1 MVKSLKSYNLSQ
13 RQKNIIHI
21 IGDNSDDYITV
32 NDIAEKINVSN
43 RTVQR
48 DLTLIEDFL
57 YDNDFSLI
65 KKPGQGL
72 ILNESTESISYLYE
86 LLDMVDSSKQYEK
99 VERVNF
105 ILSRLLT
112 SKEPI
117 KYFVFTLYLNIS
129 EKTLTDDLTIIEK
142 WLSVYDIS
150 LIRKRGVGL
159 SIKGSEKS
167 IRKAQAKLINEMLD
181 DDKKI
186 EILTDIYDK
195 VKVDLI
201 SQNDILSM
209 IDAGIIN
216 RTKKSLD
223 KTFSRLNISISD
235 NSYIS
240 LLVHISLSIERLK
253 QNKQIDF
260 NEDIVKNLKSSQDYI
275 FAEKIIENLEEE
287 FSIEIPD
294 IEIYFVAMHIKG
306 TKIIDEDQVNIY
318 GSNPDEVSNITNEL
332 IERMEE
338 IYGLD
343 LTKDSRL
350 KHDLRAHIMPAL
362 SRLKYKLTINNPI
375 ISEIKEKYQDIYNS
389 LKEIAPDLI
398 RKNGKLSADIPIPDD
413 EIAYIAIH
421 FITAIE
427 SRILNYISVNALTVC
442 PTGYGASRLLATNLI
457 NHFTNIEIVNNSS
470 IMNLNRTFLENNGV
484 DLIISTIKIDGILE
498 ENVIKEFDYIE
509 MPAIPDEDD
518 YLKLTNILREISRKK
533 YYKAASQSDKNS
545 KNAIDIAQHSIN
557 SPVVEKLFNISVSLN
572 NIYENTKFFLVKNGE
587 DIYKKSAKLVS
598 NNKDEEIK
606 ILETIIKRNE
616 LNSTY
621 YDELN
626 LHLLHGKCEVSEPK
640 LGIGKI
646 TDTYDIIIIMISR
659 VDEEDEVVKFFSEIS
674 GKLVNNDYFLEAI
687 QNLDQNKIKLG
698 LKEIIHKIISEIIEK
713 EGVKNEY

>member
-1 MVKSLKSYNLSQ
+1 MKSYNLSQ
-13 RQKNIIHI
+13 RQKNIVHI
-21 IGDNSDDYITV
+21 IGDSIDDYITV
-32 NDIAEKINVSN
+32 NEIARRIDVST

-48 DLTLIEDFL
+48 DLALIEDFL
-57 YDNDFSLI
+57 YDNDFSLV

-72 ILNESTESISYLYE
+72 ILNESSESVPYLYE
-86 LLDMVDSSKQYEK
+86 LLEMVDSSKQYEK

-129 EKTLTDDLTIIEK
+129 EKTLTDDLTIIDK
-142 WLSVYDIS
+142 WLSVYDIK

-186 EILTDIYDK
+186 EILMDIYDK

-209 IDAGIIN
+209 MDVGIIN

-223 KTFSRLNISISD
+223 KTFHRLNISISD

-253 QNKQIDF
+253 QNRQIDF
-260 NEDIVKNLKSSQDYI
+260 NEDIVQNLKSSQDYI
-275 FAEKIIENLEEE
+275 FAEKIIEDLEEE

-306 TKIIDEDQVNIY
+306 TKIIDEDNVNIY
-318 GSNPDEVSNITNEL
+318 TNKTDETTSITEEL
-332 IERMEE
+332 IEKMEE

-343 LTKDSRL
+343 LKKDLRL
-350 KHDLRAHIMPAL
+350 NRDLRAHILPAL
-362 SRLKYKLTINNPI
+362 NRLKYKLSIKNPI
-375 ISEIKEKYQDIYNS
+375 INEIKDKYGDIYNS
-389 LKEIAPDLI
+389 LKEIAPDVI

-427 SRILNYISVNALTVC
+427 SRILNYISVNVLTVC

-457 NHFTNIEIVNNSS
+457 NHFTNIEIVNNAS
-470 IMNLNRTFLENNGV
+470 IMNLNRDFLEKNNV

-498 ENVIKEFDYIE
+498 ENEIKEFEYIE

-518 YLKLTNILREISRKK
+518 YLSLTNKLREISRKK
-533 YYKAASQSDKNS
+533 YYKVENKNDKILGKFLKAN
-545 KNAIDIAQHSIN
+545 
-557 SPVVEKLFNISVSLN
+557 EKLTKSSLAENIYDVSVSLN
-572 NIYENTKFFLVKNGE
+572 KIYENTRYFLLKNGE

-598 NNKDEEIK
+598 NNEDEEIK

-616 LNSTY
+616 LNPTY

-626 LHLLHGKCEVSEPK
+626 LQLLHGKCEGSDPK
-640 LGIGKI
+640 LGFGKI
-646 TDTYDIIIIMISR
+646 ADTDDIIIIMISR

-698 LKEIIHKIISEIIEK
+698 LKEIIHKIIGEIIEK
-713 EGVKNEY
+713 DGVKNEY

>member
-1 MVKSLKSYNLSQ
+1 MKSYNLSQ
-13 RQKNIIHI
+13 RQKNIVHI
-21 IGDNSDDYITV
+21 IGDSIDDYITV
-32 NDIAEKINVSN
+32 NEIARRIDVST

-48 DLTLIEDFL
+48 DLALIEDFL
-57 YDNDFSLI
+57 YDNDFSLV

-72 ILNESTESISYLYE
+72 ILNESSESVSYLYE
-86 LLDMVDSSKQYEK
+86 LLEMVDSSKQYEK

-129 EKTLTDDLTIIEK
+129 EKTLTDDLTIIDK
-142 WLSVYDIS
+142 WLSVYDIK

-186 EILTDIYDK
+186 EILMDIYDK

-209 IDAGIIN
+209 MDVGIIN

-223 KTFSRLNISISD
+223 KTFHRLNISISD

-253 QNKQIDF
+253 QNRQIDF
-260 NEDIVKNLKSSQDYI
+260 NEDIVQNLKSSQDYI
-275 FAEKIIENLEEE
+275 FAEKIIEDLEEE

-306 TKIIDEDQVNIY
+306 TKIIDEDNVNIY
-318 GSNPDEVSNITNEL
+318 TNKTDETTSITEEL
-332 IERMEE
+332 IEKMEE

-343 LTKDSRL
+343 LKKDLRL
-350 KHDLRAHIMPAL
+350 NRDLRAHILPAL
-362 SRLKYKLTINNPI
+362 NRLRYKLSIKNPI
-375 ISEIKEKYQDIYNS
+375 INEIKDKYGDIYNS
-389 LKEIAPDLI
+389 LEEIAPDVI

-427 SRILNYISVNALTVC
+427 SRILNYISVNLLTVC

-457 NHFTNIEIVNNSS
+457 NYFTNIEIVNNAS
-470 IMNLNRTFLENNGV
+470 IMNLNRSFLENNGV
-484 DLIISTIKIDGILE
+484 DLIISTIKINGILE
-498 ENVIKEFDYIE
+498 ENGIKEFDCIE

-518 YLKLTNILREISRKK
+518 YLKLTNKLREISRKK
-533 YYKAASQSDKNS
+533 YYKAASQSNK
-545 KNAIDIAQHSIN
+545 KPRNALDIAQHSIN
-557 SPVVEKLFNISVSLN
+557 SPVVEKLFNMSVILN
-572 NIYENTKFFLVKNGE
+572 NIYENTKFFLVEKDE

-598 NNKDEEIK
+598 NNQDEEIK
-606 ILETIIKRNE
+606 ILETILKRNE
-616 LNSTY
+616 LNPTY

-626 LHLLHGKCEVSEPK
+626 LHLLHGKSEVSEPK
-640 LGIGKI
+640 LGFGKLAD
-646 TDTYDIIIIMISR
+646 TDDIIIIMVSR
-659 VDEEDEVVKFFSEIS
+659 VDEEDKVVNFFSEIS
-674 GKLVNNDYFLEAI
+674 SKIVSEDDFLESI
-687 QNLDQNKIKLG
+687 RSLDQNKIG
-698 LKEIIHKIISEIIEK
+698 QSLKEIIYKNISEIIEK
-713 EGVKNEY
+713 EGVINEY

>member
-1 MVKSLKSYNLSQ
+1 MKSYNLSQ
-13 RQKNIIHI
+13 RQKNIVHI
-21 IGDNSDDYITV
+21 IGDSIDDYITV
-32 NDIAEKINVSN
+32 NEIARRIDVST

-48 DLTLIEDFL
+48 DLALIEDFL
-57 YDNDFSLI
+57 YDNDFSLV

-72 ILNESTESISYLYE
+72 ILNESSESVSYLYE
-86 LLDMVDSSKQYEK
+86 LLEMVDSSKQYEK

-129 EKTLTDDLTIIEK
+129 EKTLTDDLTIIDK
-142 WLSVYDIS
+142 WLSVYDIK

-186 EILTDIYDK
+186 EILMDIYDK

-209 IDAGIIN
+209 MDVGIIN

-223 KTFSRLNISISD
+223 KTFHRLNISISD

-253 QNKQIDF
+253 QNRQIDF
-260 NEDIVKNLKSSQDYI
+260 NEDIVQNLKSSQDYI
-275 FAEKIIENLEEE
+275 FAEKIIEDLEEE

-306 TKIIDEDQVNIY
+306 TKIIDEDNVNIY
-318 GSNPDEVSNITNEL
+318 TNKTDETTSITEEL
-332 IERMEE
+332 IEKMEE

-343 LTKDSRL
+343 LKKDLRL
-350 KHDLRAHIMPAL
+350 NRDLRAHILPAL
-362 SRLKYKLTINNPI
+362 NRLKYKLSIKNPI
-375 ISEIKEKYQDIYNS
+375 INEIKDKYGDIYNS
-389 LKEIAPDLI
+389 LKEIAPDVI

-427 SRILNYISVNALTVC
+427 SRILNYISVNLLTVC

-457 NHFTNIEIVNNSS
+457 NYFTNIEIVNNAS

-484 DLIISTIKIDGILE
+484 DLIISTIKINGILE
-498 ENVIKEFDYIE
+498 ENGIKEFDCIE

-518 YLKLTNILREISRKK
+518 YLKLTNKLREISRKK
-533 YYKAASQSDKNS
+533 YYKAASQSNK
-545 KNAIDIAQHSIN
+545 KPRNALDIAQHSIN
-557 SPVVEKLFNISVSLN
+557 SPVVEKLFNMSVILN
-572 NIYENTKFFLVKNGE
+572 NIYENTKFFLVEKDE

-598 NNKDEEIK
+598 NNQDEEIK
-606 ILETIIKRNE
+606 ILETILKRNE
-616 LNSTY
+616 LNPTY

-626 LHLLHGKCEVSEPK
+626 LHLLHGKSEVSEPK
-640 LGIGKI
+640 LGFGKLAD
-646 TDTYDIIIIMISR
+646 TDDIIIIMVSR
-659 VDEEDEVVKFFSEIS
+659 VDEEDKVVNFFSEIS
-674 GKLVNNDYFLEAI
+674 SKIVSEDDFLESI
-687 QNLDQNKIKLG
+687 RSLDQNKIG
-698 LKEIIHKIISEIIEK
+698 QSLKEIIYKNISEIIEK
-713 EGVKNEY
+713 EGVINEY

>member
-1 MVKSLKSYNLSQ
+1 MKSYNLSQ
-13 RQKNIIHI
+13 RQKNIVHI
-21 IGDNSDDYITV
+21 IGDSIDDYITV
-32 NDIAEKINVSN
+32 NEIARRIDVST

-48 DLTLIEDFL
+48 DLALIEDFL
-57 YDNDFSLI
+57 YDNDFSLV

-72 ILNESTESISYLYE
+72 ILNESSESVSYLYE
-86 LLDMVDSSKQYEK
+86 LLEMVDSSKQYEK

-129 EKTLTDDLTIIEK
+129 EKTLTDDLTIIDK
-142 WLSVYDIS
+142 WLSVYDIK

-186 EILTDIYDK
+186 EILMDIYDK

-209 IDAGIIN
+209 MDVGIIN

-223 KTFSRLNISISD
+223 KTFHRLNITISD

-253 QNKQIDF
+253 QNRQIDF
-260 NEDIVKNLKSSQDYI
+260 NEDIVQNLKSSQDYI
-275 FAEKIIENLEEE
+275 FAEKIIEDLEEE

-306 TKIIDEDQVNIY
+306 TKIIDEDNVNIY
-318 GSNPDEVSNITNEL
+318 TNKTDETTSITEEL
-332 IERMEE
+332 IEKMEE

-343 LTKDSRL
+343 LKKDLRL
-350 KHDLRAHIMPAL
+350 NRDLRAHILPAL
-362 SRLKYKLTINNPI
+362 NRLRYKLSIKNPI
-375 ISEIKEKYQDIYNS
+375 INEIKDKYGDIYNS
-389 LKEIAPDLI
+389 LEEIAPDVI
-398 RKNGKLSADIPIPDD
+398 RKNGKLSTDIPIPDD

-421 FITAIE
+421 FITSIE
-427 SRILNYISVNALTVC
+427 SRILNYISVNLLTVC

-457 NHFTNIEIVNNSS
+457 NYFTNIEIVNNAS
-470 IMNLNRTFLENNGV
+470 IMNLNRSFLENNGV
-484 DLIISTIKIDGILE
+484 DLIISTIKINGILE
-498 ENVIKEFDYIE
+498 ENGIKEFDCIE

-518 YLKLTNILREISRKK
+518 YLKLTNKLREISRKK
-533 YYKAASQSDKNS
+533 YYKAASQSNK
-545 KNAIDIAQHSIN
+545 KPRNALDIAQHSIN
-557 SPVVEKLFNISVSLN
+557 SPVVEKLFNMSVILN
-572 NIYENTKFFLVKNGE
+572 NIYENTKFFLVEKDE

-598 NNKDEEIK
+598 NNQDEEIK
-606 ILETIIKRNE
+606 ILETILKRNE
-616 LNSTY
+616 LNPTY

-626 LHLLHGKCEVSEPK
+626 LHLLHGKSEVSEPK
-640 LGIGKI
+640 LGFGKLAD
-646 TDTYDIIIIMISR
+646 TDDTIIIMVSR
-659 VDEEDEVVKFFSEIS
+659 VDEEDKVVNFFSEIS
-674 GKLVNNDYFLEAI
+674 SKIVSEDDFLESI
-687 QNLDQNKIKLG
+687 RSLDQNKIG
-698 LKEIIHKIISEIIEK
+698 QSLKEIIYKNISEIIEK
-713 EGVKNEY
+713 EGVINEY

>member
-1 MVKSLKSYNLSQ
+1 MKSLKSYNLSQ

-159 SIKGSEKS
+159 SINGSEKS

-223 KTFSRLNISISD
+223 KTFRRLNISISD

-240 LLVHISLSIERLK
+240 LLVHISLAIERLK
-253 QNKQIDF
+253 QDKQIDF

-275 FAEKIIENLEEE
+275 FAEKIIEDLEEE
-287 FSIEIPD
+287 FSIKIPD

-306 TKIIDEDQVNIY
+306 TKIIDEDEVNIY
-318 GSNPDEVSNITNEL
+318 GNKTDEVSNITNEL

-343 LTKDSRL
+343 LKKDLRL
-350 KHDLRAHIMPAL
+350 NRDLRAHILPAIN
-362 SRLKYKLTINNPI
+362 RLRYKLSIKNPI
-375 ISEIKEKYQDIYNS
+375 INEIKDKYGDIYNS
-389 LKEIAPDLI
+389 LKEIAPDVI
-398 RKNGKLSADIPIPDD
+398 RKNGKLSADIQIPDD

-427 SRILNYISVNALTVC
+427 SRILKYISVNVLTVC

-457 NHFTNIEIVNNSS
+457 NHFTNIEIVNNAS
-470 IMNLNRTFLENNGV
+470 IMNLNRDLLEKNNV

-498 ENVIKEFDYIE
+498 ENEIKEFEYIE

-518 YLKLTNILREISRKK
+518 YLSLTNKLREISRKK
-533 YYKAASQSDKNS
+533 YYKVENKNDKILGKFLKAN
-545 KNAIDIAQHSIN
+545 
-557 SPVVEKLFNISVSLN
+557 EKLTKSSLAENIYDVSVSFN
-572 NIYENTKFFLVKNGE
+572 KIYENTRYFLLKNGE

-616 LNSTY
+616 LNPTY

-626 LHLLHGKCEVSEPK
+626 LHLLHGKCEVSYPK
-640 LGIGKI
+640 LGFGKVAD
-646 TDTYDIIIIMISR
+646 TDDIIIIMISR

-674 GKLVNNDYFLEAI
+674 GKLVNNDDFLEAI

-698 LKEIIHKIISEIIEK
+698 LKEIIHKIIGEIIEK

>member
-1 MVKSLKSYNLSQ
+1 MKSYNLSQ
-13 RQKNIIHI
+13 RQKNIVHI
-21 IGDNSDDYITV
+21 IGDSIDDYITV
-32 NDIAEKINVSN
+32 NEIARRIDVST

-48 DLTLIEDFL
+48 DLALIEDFL
-57 YDNDFSLI
+57 YDNDFSLV

-72 ILNESTESISYLYE
+72 ILNESSESVSYLYE
-86 LLDMVDSSKQYEK
+86 LLEMVDSSKQYEK

-129 EKTLTDDLTIIEK
+129 EKTLTDDLTIIDK
-142 WLSVYDIS
+142 WLSVYDIK

-186 EILTDIYDK
+186 EILMDIYDK

-209 IDAGIIN
+209 MDVGIIN

-223 KTFSRLNISISD
+223 KTFHRLNITISD

-253 QNKQIDF
+253 QNRQIDF
-260 NEDIVKNLKSSQDYI
+260 NEDIVQNLKSSQDYI
-275 FAEKIIENLEEE
+275 FAEKIIEDLEEE

-306 TKIIDEDQVNIY
+306 TKIIDEDNVNIY
-318 GSNPDEVSNITNEL
+318 TNKTDETTSITEEL
-332 IERMEE
+332 IEKMEE

-343 LTKDSRL
+343 LKKDLRL
-350 KHDLRAHIMPAL
+350 NRDLRAHILPAL
-362 SRLKYKLTINNPI
+362 NRLRYKLSIKNPI
-375 ISEIKEKYQDIYNS
+375 INEIKDKYGDIYNS
-389 LKEIAPDLI
+389 LEEIAPDVI
-398 RKNGKLSADIPIPDD
+398 RKNGKLSTDIPIPDD

-427 SRILNYISVNALTVC
+427 SRILNYISVNLLTVC

-457 NHFTNIEIVNNSS
+457 NYFTNIEIVNNAS
-470 IMNLNRTFLENNGV
+470 IMNLNRSFLENNGV
-484 DLIISTIKIDGILE
+484 DLIISTIKINGILE
-498 ENVIKEFDYIE
+498 ENGIKEFDCIE

-518 YLKLTNILREISRKK
+518 YLKLTNKLREISRKK
-533 YYKAASQSDKNS
+533 YYKAASQSNK
-545 KNAIDIAQHSIN
+545 KPRNALDIAQHSIN
-557 SPVVEKLFNISVSLN
+557 SPVVEKLFNMSVILN
-572 NIYENTKFFLVKNGE
+572 NIYENTKFFLVEKDE

-598 NNKDEEIK
+598 NNQDEEIK
-606 ILETIIKRNE
+606 ILETILKRNE
-616 LNSTY
+616 LNPTY

-626 LHLLHGKCEVSEPK
+626 LHLLHGKSEVSEPK
-640 LGIGKI
+640 LGFGKLAD
-646 TDTYDIIIIMISR
+646 TDDTIIIMVSR
-659 VDEEDEVVKFFSEIS
+659 VDEEDKVVNFFSEIS
-674 GKLVNNDYFLEAI
+674 SKIVSEDDFLESI
-687 QNLDQNKIKLG
+687 RSLDQNKIG
-698 LKEIIHKIISEIIEK
+698 QSLKEIIYKNISEIIEK
-713 EGVKNEY
+713 EGVINEY

>member
-1 MVKSLKSYNLSQ
+1 MKSYNLSQ
-13 RQKNIIHI
+13 RQKNIVHI
-21 IGDNSDDYITV
+21 IGDSIDDYITV
-32 NDIAEKINVSN
+32 NEIARRIDVST

-48 DLTLIEDFL
+48 DLALIEDFL
-57 YDNDFSLI
+57 YDNDFSLV

-72 ILNESTESISYLYE
+72 ILNESSESVSYLYE
-86 LLDMVDSSKQYEK
+86 LLEMVDSSKQYEK

-209 IDAGIIN
+209 MDVGIIN

-223 KTFSRLNISISD
+223 KTFHRLNISISD

-253 QNKQIDF
+253 QNRQIDF
-260 NEDIVKNLKSSQDYI
+260 NEDIVQNLKSSQDYI
-275 FAEKIIENLEEE
+275 FAEKIIEDLEEE
-287 FSIEIPD
+287 FFIEIPD

-332 IERMEE
+332 IERIEE

-375 ISEIKEKYQDIYNS
+375 ISEIKEKYQGIYNS

-427 SRILNYISVNALTVC
+427 SRILNYISVNVLTVC

-498 ENVIKEFDYIE
+498 ENGIKEFDYIE

-518 YLKLTNILREISRKK
+518 YLKLTNKLREISRKK

-545 KNAIDIAQHSIN
+545 KKAIDIAQHSIN
-557 SPVVEKLFNISVSLN
+557 SPVAEKLFNISVSLN

-674 GKLVNNDYFLEAI
+674 GKLVNNDDFLEAI

>member
-1 MVKSLKSYNLSQ
+1 MKSYNLSQ
-13 RQKNIIHI
+13 RQKNIVHI
-21 IGDNSDDYITV
+21 IGDSIDDYITV
-32 NDIAEKINVSN
+32 NEIARRIDVST

-48 DLTLIEDFL
+48 DLALIEDFL
-57 YDNDFSLI
+57 YDNDFSLV

-72 ILNESTESISYLYE
+72 ILNESSESVSYLYE
-86 LLDMVDSSKQYEK
+86 LLEMVDSSKQYEK

-129 EKTLTDDLTIIEK
+129 EKTLTDDLTIIDK
-142 WLSVYDIS
+142 WLSVYDIK

-186 EILTDIYDK
+186 EILMDIYDK

-209 IDAGIIN
+209 MDVGIIN

-223 KTFSRLNISISD
+223 KTFHRLNITISD

-253 QNKQIDF
+253 QNRQIDF
-260 NEDIVKNLKSSQDYI
+260 NEDIVQNLKSSQDYI
-275 FAEKIIENLEEE
+275 FAEKIIEDLEEE

-306 TKIIDEDQVNIY
+306 TKIIDEDNVNIY
-318 GSNPDEVSNITNEL
+318 TNKTDETTSITEEL
-332 IERMEE
+332 IEKMEE

-343 LTKDSRL
+343 LKKDLRL
-350 KHDLRAHIMPAL
+350 NRDLRAHILPAL
-362 SRLKYKLTINNPI
+362 NRLRYKLSIKNPI
-375 ISEIKEKYQDIYNS
+375 INEIKDKYGDIYNS
-389 LKEIAPDLI
+389 LEEIAPDVI
-398 RKNGKLSADIPIPDD
+398 RKNGKLSTDIPIPDD

-427 SRILNYISVNALTVC
+427 SRILNYILVNVLTVC

-518 YLKLTNILREISRKK
+518 YLKLTNKLREISRKK

-598 NNKDEEIK
+598 NKKDEEIK

-621 YDELN
+621 YEELN

-659 VDEEDEVVKFFSEIS
+659 VDEEDEVAKFFSEIS
-674 GKLVNNDYFLEAI
+674 GKLVNNDDFLEAI